1 MNFSRS
7 FICALACLALCAGG
21 PALCRE
27 DGADGGGSIQISEP
41 QSGGEVNSDGSN
53 SEQLP
58 ADSSES
64 VVVSEPP
71 NGDEAAADNKY
82 SEDLPA
88 DSPDSAK
95 KSVEANITENLEK
108 DAAQRGYNL
117 DNSDIKSGEDA
128 VNQMLRSVSGESSFD
143 IEDVSK
149 SFTLEKSINYAL
161 ENNPEIK
168 AADESIVQA
177 AARYRQTESLKNL
190 QFTVGNRLTYQPK
203 GVSGGIVTNDPLANS
218 LTASLKALLTSFGQ
232 VENQIAA
239 SYLQIGVEALNAMS
253 TRRQLIYQVKQAF
266 FNRIKAG
273 ADVDAAL
280 LNVDLCKQS
289 LVDADKMYKSGVM
302 AFYDVIQANLQITD
316 AEEQLAKANTSLD
329 SSDAI
334 FYQLLSLNN
343 PDAEKYSMHIISPPP
358 IEVDSECSLAD
369 LKKLAAARRYELLS
383 IDRSLEVLKKSR
395 EAAEASNRPEIFLSA
410 DYIFS
415 PGYHTL
421 PCSNYQL
428 NLNINWNAWDGGAR
442 KAQLDEI
449 DSQIDALGHSRESLC
464 DSIYLEVEKAWLN
477 FKLTDITMKT
487 SKNKVES
494 AWVFHEMARQRF
506 LNGLGTSLE
515 VQQALT
521 SLNDARLSFISACC
535 DRELAF
541 AALEYSV
548 GIDFPNRKLSVTPEL
563 LKAEE

>member
-1 MNFSRS
+1 MKFKER
-7 FICALACLALCAGG
+7 FFCALACLALCAGG

-27 DGADGGGSIQISEP
+27 DGADDGSIKVSEP
-41 QSGGEVNSDGSN
+41 QSAEVGSDDRYTD
-53 SEQLP
+53 Q
-58 ADSSES
+58 
-64 VVVSEPP
+64 
-71 NGDEAAADNKY
+71 
-82 SEDLPA
+82 LPA

-95 KSVEANITENLEK
+95 KSVEANIAENLKQE
-108 DAAQRGYNL
+108 AAQRGYDL

-128 VNQMLRSVSGESSFD
+128 VNQMLRSVSGQSEFD
-143 IEDVSK
+143 IDDVSK

-161 ENNPEIK
+161 ENNPEVK
-168 AADESIVQA
+168 NADENIVQA
-177 AARYRQTESLKNL
+177 GARYRQAQSMKNL

-218 LTASLKALLTSFGQ
+218 LTASLKALLTTFGR

-239 SYLQIGVEALNAMS
+239 AYLEIGVESLNAMS
-253 TRRQLIYQVKQAF
+253 VRRELVYQVKQAF
-266 FNRIKAG
+266 FNRVKAG
-273 ADVDAAL
+273 SNVDAAL
-280 LNVDLCKQS
+280 LNADLCKQS

-302 AFYDVIQANLQITD
+302 ALYDVIQANLQITD
-316 AEEQLAKANTSLD
+316 AEEQLAQANTSLD
-329 SSDAI
+329 SADAE
-334 FYQLLSLNN
+334 FFKLLALNN
-343 PDAEKYSMHIISPPP
+343 PTADRYSLHVISPPP
-358 IEVDSECSLAD
+358 IEVDPQCTVAD

-383 IDRSLEVLKKSR
+383 LDRSIEVLKKSR
-395 EAAEASNRPEIFLSA
+395 EAAEANNRPEIYLSA

-428 NLNINWNAWDGGAR
+428 NLNINWNAWDGGA
-442 KAQLDEI
+442 KNAQLDEI
-449 DSQIDALGHSRESLC
+449 DSQIDALTYSRESLC
-464 DSIYLEVEKAWLN
+464 DTIYLDVEKAWLN
-477 FKLTDITMKT
+477 FNLTDITMKT
-487 SKNKVES
+487 TKNKVES

-521 SLNDARLSFISACC
+521 SLNNARLSFISACC

-548 GIDFPNRKLSVTPEL
+548 GVDFPNRRLSVTPEL
-563 LKAEE
+563 LKAEEID